1 MEDTKMPIIGNP
13 WAQDAGRFGQGVGDS
28 LSQAL
33 LQLPQQRYMM
43 ALQQAQMAQRQ
54 QQMAQNYGLQQ
65 QKAQE
70 MGQYHSNEL
79 GLRQQQVGIDKQRA
93 DDQWVANR
101 NRMLA
106 EIHANNF
113 RMQQAQKPTVQDN
126 MIIQPNVPQQSQD
139 GLQQTNQPPQQPWSV
154 TPVPQTQGGGGS
166 SSSGTATAL
175 GDVSSIIKGMLANP
189 GLQTNYPSIWQQSTN
204 AYPQMLQRFM
214 QQPQPFPQMGQTN
227 QPGMMQSNS
236 IPPWASQQLPD
247 GSFNFAP

>member
-1 MEDTKMPIIGNP
+1 MPIIGNP

-70 MGQYHSNEL
+70 MGQYHTNEI
-79 GLRQQQVGIDKQRA
+79 GLRQQQVGIDQQKA

-101 NRMLA
+101 NRMLG
-106 EIHANNF
+106 EIKANNF
-113 RMQQAQKPTVQDN
+113 RMEQAQKPSVQGG

-154 TPVPQTQGGGGS
+154 TPAPTQAKSIDLNQVLGALTKATGQYGAYGANTNLPPDIRNQGLNTS
-166 SSSGTATAL
+166 SNLMVNLQKLLPLL
-175 GDVSSIIKGMLANP
+175 GLG
-189 GLQTNYPSIWQQSTN
+189 QTNQPG
-204 AYPQMLQRFM
+204 MM
-214 QQPQPFPQMGQTN
+214 QQTN
-227 QPGMMQSNS
+227 QPGMMQSNN